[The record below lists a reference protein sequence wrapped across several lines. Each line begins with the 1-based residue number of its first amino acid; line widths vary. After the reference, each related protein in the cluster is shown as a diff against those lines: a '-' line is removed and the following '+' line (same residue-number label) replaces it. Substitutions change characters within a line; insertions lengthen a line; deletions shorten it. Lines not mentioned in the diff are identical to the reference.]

1 MRQIITITIGLMIA
15 LPCLSQSA
23 QEGRWLDGK
32 SDGWFWYNEP
42 EEALEEPESEPP
54 KPLAKAPPSATSTEP
69 QGPAPLS
76 SAWIR
81 ENMQSY
87 LDAAI
92 DNPTPEN
99 VAAFLY
105 IQRYAMDKSFA
116 FMDAQQQV
124 TLGHPVFDEIN
135 RRPTATFANR
145 KLDDAASSN
154 NRDVISKIS
163 DNAGLFFFFD
173 GSESSM
179 AQMGVL
185 DMLVR
190 KNKFDIV
197 KISVAPIPDSL
208 KKQGIRVDNGHGA
221 QMGVTTVPAIALVRP
236 DGVFDVISQAPVSL
250 NDLKKRLLVGAKR
263 LAVISEEDFNSTRPI
278 NNLDLNLAE
287 SQSAALQP
295 ETSNLPISPKDIV
308 SAFSRGQNQ

>member
-1 MRQIITITIGLMIA
+1 MRKIFTLTIGLLIA
-15 LPCLSQSA
+15 LPGVA
-23 QEGRWLDGK
+23 QDTTNGRWLDGK
-32 SDGWFWYNEP
+32 GDGWFWYNEP
-42 EEALEEPESEPP
+42 EEVIEETEEEEPPTPTTVISPP
-54 KPLAKAPPSATSTEP
+54 APP

-99 VAAFLY
+99 VSAFLY
-105 IQRYAMDKSFA
+105 IQRFAMDKSFA

-163 DNAGLFFFFD
+163 SSSGLFFFFD
-173 GSESSM
+173 GSEASM
-179 AQMGVL
+179 AQLGVL
-185 DMLVR
+185 DMLAR
-190 KNKFDIV
+190 NHQFDIV

-208 KKQGIRVDNGHGA
+208 KEQGIRLDNGHGA
-221 QMGVTTVPAIALVRP
+221 QMGVTTVPAIVMVKA
-236 DGVFDVISQAPVSL
+236 DGVYDVISQAPVSL
-250 NDLKKRLLVGAKR
+250 NDLKKRILVGAKR
-263 LAVISEEDFNSTRPI
+263 LAVISEDEFNSTRPI
-278 NNLDLNLAE
+278 NNINLNLAD
-287 SQSAALQP
+287 SQPKALQP
-295 ETSNLPISPKDIV
+295 TSTNLPISAKEIV
-308 SAFSRGQNQ
+308 NAFSGGQTQ